1 MKTGFTLIEL
11 LLVIG
16 IVSILSV
23 VVVLVINPA
32 NILKELRDSQRLSD
46 LSTLTRAL
54 SIAETES
61 SIAGTSMTIYNSWP
75 DPTATSTAGTNCGYA
90 GAIPSGYTYH
100 CPASSTLTKVDGTG
114 WLPAN
119 FTGLTLKP
127 PLARLPIDP
136 SNSTSSYYSFALADG
151 DWTIYAVLE
160 SLKYQDKAQTDGGV
174 SSCIY
179 EQGRVLQPNVL
190 ANYVGLWAMIEG
202 SGQVVKN
209 CASNTNHATLG
220 ASSASGSDDPIW
232 ATSGSKK
239 YLAFDGGDHV
249 RIDNSSNL
257 GEGTALT
264 VSTWVWF
271 LSPVIASAAVTKNQS
286 GALQWSVW
294 HDSSNRF
301 RFALENISGSANEAV
316 SDLNNFSAGVWYNVV
331 GVYNG
336 SSVDLY
342 INGVDADSTNNALSG
357 TIQNESHPIILGG
370 DWGGAGASPS
380 WIGGIYDVRIFSTAL
395 TATQILDIYNN
406 GI

>member
-61 SIAGTSMTIYNSWP
+61 SLAGTSMTIYNSLV
-75 DPTATSTAGTNCGYA
+75 DTTATTTAGTSCAYA
-90 GAIPSGYTYH
+90 TAIPSGYSYH
-100 CPASSTLTKVDGTG
+100 CAASSTLTKVDGTG

-127 PLARLPIDP
+127 PLARLPVDP
-136 SNSTSSYYSFALADG
+136 LNTSSSYYSFALVDG
-151 DWTIYAVLE
+151 DWTIYAGLE

-179 EQGRVLQPNVL
+179 EQGRVLQPNIL
-190 ANYVGLWAMIEG
+190 ANFVGFWPMIENRD
-202 SGQVVKN
+202 QVAKN
-209 CASNTNHATLG
+209 CAGNSNNATLG
-220 ASSASGSDDPIW
+220 ASSAGGSDDPVW
-232 ATSGSKK
+232 VSSGGRI
-239 YLAFDGGDHV
+239 YLGFDGGDHV
-249 RIDNSSNL
+249 RVDNSTDM
-257 GEGTALT
+257 GEGSAIT
-264 VSTWVWF
+264 VSAWMWF
-271 LSPVIASAAVTKNQS
+271 LSPSTAYAGVTKNQT
-286 GALQWSVW
+286 GALQWSLW

-301 RFALENISGSANEAV
+301 RFALENIGGSAIEAV
-316 SDLNNFSAGVWYNVV
+316 SDLNNFSAGVWYHVT

-357 TIQNESHPIILGG
+357 NIQNESHPIVLGG
-370 DWGGAGASPS
+370 DWNGSGVTASFVGGMD
-380 WIGGIYDVRIFSTAL
+380 DVRIYSVAL
-395 TATQILDIYNN
+395 TATQILDVYNN
-406 GI
+406 GL